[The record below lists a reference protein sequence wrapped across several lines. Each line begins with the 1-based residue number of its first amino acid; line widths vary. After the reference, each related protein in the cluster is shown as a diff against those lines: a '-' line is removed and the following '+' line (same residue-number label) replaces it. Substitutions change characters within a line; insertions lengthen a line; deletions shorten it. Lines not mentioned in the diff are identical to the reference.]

1 MGGQKFSRT
10 QPSPKHPLLHTCAKK
25 FKKKKK
31 KKKNRREQSNDTPKQ
46 KKKTRNKVEKKKK
59 MMAAQSF
66 EGSPAQQRVGT
77 TSVCAPK
84 STTTKFCCTMHVRK
98 RRPALLK
105 KLCPPALCDK
115 NQVPS
120 MCFFFSCFIE
130 WVTEGGRGW
139 GVVRRKRRR
148 HERSLRRGR

>member
-1 MGGQKFSRT
+1 M
-10 QPSPKHPLLHTCAKK
+10 
-25 FKKKKK
+25 
-31 KKKNRREQSNDTPKQ
+31 TPKQ
-46 KKKTRNKVEKKKK
+46 KKKTRNKVEKKKKKK

-120 MCFFFSCFIE
+120 MCFFFLVSSNGLLK
-130 WVTEGGRGW
+130 EGEDGVLFAGRGGDTREVFGGEDKVVQGKETSPSRLQQDNTPVW
-139 GVVRRKRRR
+139 GEWQKG
-148 HERSLRRGR
+148 EG